1 MLYILIDPAE
11 PISKIVQGWKSFTAR
26 WLLAHNERLGLGI
39 PDLHHVWMREYWDR
53 YIRDDNHL
61 RATVDYI
68 HRNPVKSCLC
78 QNPGDWPWSSAGR
91 ADVRRADVLVGL
103 ANGKANDQAT
113 GDTSLAPHSHAN
125 EDVGVPGKD
134 AGAT

>member
-1 MLYILIDPAE
+1 
-11 PISKIVQGWKSFTAR
+11 
-26 WLLAHNERLGLGI
+26 
-39 PDLHHVWMREYWDR
+39 MREYWDR

-68 HRNPVKSCLC
+68 HRNSVKSCLC
-78 QNPGDWPWSSAGR
+78 QNPGDWPWSSA
-91 ADVRRADVLVGL
+91 RRADVLVGL
-103 ANGKANDQAT
+103 ANGETNDQAT